1 VLAPRGSTRFA
12 VGGLELAAPAG
23 FTFDQALAGVFD
35 GDGAPSGVAWM
46 LPNAPGQAGAPN
58 IPELWYFPAAGDPR
72 RLLTLPGF
80 VPTSPN
86 CRLTATLVQSGPRS
100 VTLDANAACEGNM
113 IQRTPT
119 RALVVLV
126 PAAEKPE
133 ILTLRVAAAAPGESI
148 TIDSDTSD
156 RDADGRDDVRFT
168 ISLAAGGAKP
178 VSAELAWLDR
188 AAGISRDT
196 SEPQKSLARAAG
208 REVPRAK
215 NKKTATDALVR
226 VAAVRRLLGTLCA
239 EGATPRVFDA
249 DGNAIG
255 CGGLGPVVDALA
267 SAEVAGELTRE
278 HPLGAFGALAR
289 DGWYFGK
296 TSAATRKKLE
306 ASVLEG
312 VDLVTTRVVFLEPRP
327 RLPAPP
333 RYSPLAFDAGGR
345 LSIETTQGKFELDA
359 EGGTPTRVEG
369 DATPPRA
376 LEVTGPSGERFLGV
390 TYSCDRSETTLLVT
404 APAAPL
410 PPIVT
415 DLLSPR
421 PGACGRGR
429 FEALPAFSPI
439 AYGAGLRA
447 LVGGVVVGG
456 PLEPG
461 SGAPGSPRSLNGR
474 FLAVPTIR
482 GVLFTGVS
490 ARLFDLGAHVSEPLR
505 LSDCVPSDDGQR
517 VACVLG
523 DRALLAIAG
532 GG

>member
-1 VLAPRGSTRFA
+1 
-12 VGGLELAAPAG
+12 
-23 FTFDQALAGVFD
+23 
-35 GDGAPSGVAWM
+35 
-46 LPNAPGQAGAPN
+46 
-58 IPELWYFPAAGDPR
+58 
-72 RLLTLPGF
+72 LPGF
-80 VPTSPN
+80 IPTSPN
-86 CRLTATLVQSGPRS
+86 CRLAATLVQSGPRS
-100 VTLDANAACEGNM
+100 VTLDASATCDGNM
-113 IQRTPT
+113 IQRTPS
-119 RALVVLV
+119 RALVVLA
-126 PAAEKPE
+126 PAADKPD
-133 ILTLRVAAAAPGESI
+133 ILTLRLSAPAPGE
-148 TIDSDTSD
+148 TIALESDTSD
-156 RDADGRDDVRFT
+156 RDGDGRDDVRLT

-215 NKKTATDALVR
+215 SKKTAADALLR

-249 DGNAIG
+249 DGNAIA
-255 CGGLGPVVDALA
+255 CGGLGSVVDALA
-267 SAEVAGELTRE
+267 SAEVAGELARE
-278 HPLGAFGALAR
+278 HPLGAFGALSR

-306 ASVLEG
+306 ASALEG

-333 RYSPLAFDAGGR
+333 RYSPLAFDAAGR
-345 LSIETTQGKFELDA
+345 LSVETTQGKFELDA
-359 EGGTPTRVEG
+359 EGGTPTRVEN
-369 DATPPRA
+369 DAAPPRA
-376 LEVTGPSGERFLGV
+376 LEVIGPAGERFLGLA
-390 TYSCDRSETTLLVT
+390 YSCDRSETTLLVSG
-404 APAAPL
+404 PAGPL
-410 PPIVT
+410 PPIAT

-429 FEALPAFSPI
+429 FEALPAYSPI
-439 AYGAGLRA
+439 GYGAGLRA
-447 LVGGVVVGG
+447 LVGGVLVGG
-456 PLEPG
+456 ALEPG
-461 SGAPGSPRSLNGR
+461 PGAPGSARSLDGR
-474 FLAVPTIR
+474 FLVVPTVR
-482 GVLFTGVS
+482 GVLFTGTP